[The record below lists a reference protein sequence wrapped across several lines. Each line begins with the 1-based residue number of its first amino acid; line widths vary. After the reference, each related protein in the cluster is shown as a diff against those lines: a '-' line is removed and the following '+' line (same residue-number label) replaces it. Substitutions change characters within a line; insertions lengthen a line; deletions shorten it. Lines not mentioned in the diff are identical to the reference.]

1 MDSLQ
6 AIKDVLHDN
15 LDIDPAT
22 VTNDSTLDSLNI
34 DSLDLVELTCDLEE
48 KLGLD
53 FGEPEGIETIGQM
66 AAYIDSLKK

>member
-22 VTNDSTLDSLNI
+22 VTDDSTLDSLNI

-53 FGEPEGIETIGQM
+53 CGEPEGIETIGQM